1 MNEKKH
7 KIRRSLEVLPD
18 SDCKLAAQVNRIL
31 WRWARLDYLRLV
43 GKLNQAGYS
52 TAITPCAT
60 PQEFFWIMGEF
71 AGPASVATKEF
82 IFGIPLE
89 LNRSSS
95 RYRECVARRKLA
107 RSSNVINFGML
118 REYDEGRVPQLLM
131 GYVVFR
137 VRKTNTCIVQIIT
150 YNHFE
155 YLERK
160 ENGSRLHHR
169 NDRGEK
175 DSV

>member
-1 MNEKKH
+1 METN
-7 KIRRSLEVLPD
+7 RT
-18 SDCKLAAQVNRIL
+18 DCELAAQVNRVL
-31 WRWARLDYLRLV
+31 WRWAKLDYLRLV

-60 PQEFFWIMGEF
+60 PQEFFWMMGEF
-71 AGPASVATKEF
+71 AGPASVAVKEF

-89 LNRSSS
+89 LKRSSP
-95 RYRECVARRKLA
+95 RYRECVARRNLA
-107 RSSNVINFGML
+107 RSSNVINFGIL
-118 REYDEGRVPQLLM
+118 REYDEGCVPRMLM

-137 VRKTNTCIVQIIT
+137 VRKTNTCLVQIIT

-160 ENGSRLHHR
+160 ANGSRLRHR
-169 NDRGEK
+169 NYRGEK